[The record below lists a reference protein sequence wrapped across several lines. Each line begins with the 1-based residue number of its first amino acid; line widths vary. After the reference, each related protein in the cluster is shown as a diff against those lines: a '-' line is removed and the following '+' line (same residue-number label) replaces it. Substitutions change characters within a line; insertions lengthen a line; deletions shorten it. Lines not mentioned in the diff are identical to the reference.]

1 MRHSRTVYEASM
13 AEVPGDLGREGGA
26 ECGPGHIEA
35 RSSPGG
41 AVEGRAGMTDGAM
54 SVLGGVRRNGAV
66 AIAAWAI
73 LFLACGE
80 AAKPARVV
88 VRNPDYLVA
97 RSITREADAEH
108 TIRVE
113 LPYSGAG
120 YGFASD
126 ATLLDLNSI
135 DLAAVAFAG
144 GRTSLAGEATIWLP
158 LTPEASQRLEAWSAE
173 HAGAYLGI
181 FLKGKLV
188 AAPQIKSRIGGGIP
202 LRVAG
207 KSEGDAVLRELRS
220 GGSAH

>member
-1 MRHSRTVYEASM
+1 LTSGAIP
-13 AEVPGDLGREGGA
+13 ALGR
-26 ECGPGHIEA
+26 
-35 RSSPGG
+35 
-41 AVEGRAGMTDGAM
+41 
-54 SVLGGVRRNGAV
+54 VRRSGAV
-66 AIAAWAI
+66 AIAAWAT

-108 TIRVE
+108 TMRVE

-144 GRTSLAGEATIWLP
+144 GRTSLVGEAAIWLP
-158 LTPEASQRLEAWSAE
+158 LTPEASQRLEAWSAA
-173 HAGAYLGI
+173 HAGEYLGI
-181 FLKGKLV
+181 FLKGRLV

-202 LRVAG
+202 LRVPS
-207 KSEGDAVLRELRS
+207 KSEGDVVLRELRS
-220 GGSAH
+220 GGAAQ